1 MISNFPEEF
10 NTATGRPPP
19 RPPITA
25 TTAIPISVTTTTR
38 RPPRVKSNIL
48 ANKKPSKSSF
58 PFSNQ
63 RNKKPTVRPEVPIE
77 FTLTD
82 ITDDRSKDP
91 FRNPPLISA
100 DGKKP
105 RVKSN
110 LNFKHQNNFGGQG
123 NNNNNNGGGGGF
135 HVEKPGL
142 KASKKVPFDQNQF
155 NFVPPAFED
164 QVLDYEVDLG
174 GGNNINSNPGPEVRP
189 DGRSPRVKSNI
200 EALRKNQGRKVVN
213 SPVRDTTESIF
224 NLIPTGRPPL
234 LTSRAPPP
242 LAPAPT
248 VEPTREEINQ
258 FSNFPPSFNSGQRP
272 AGSPPRVKSNLNN
285 ANRNRPSFNNVVPQ
299 NELPGA
305 LGGVNRFPT
314 SRPEPPPAFRQPP
327 VTTPSPTFSSTL
339 LSIFDGGRG
348 RPRGQERPTFID
360 EIDEIEEIERPTTP
374 APPPQFFSSTSTAAP
389 PPTQRPRRPQISTQR
404 PRPPRPTPTRRVV
417 KRPRTKK
424 PTSRPTFSTPRPNR
438 TRPRVKSNILAS
450 GRGKKRNRFKEK
462 ERSKSTRNKVKFNDN
477 NINFVNNEIS
487 QDSVSENSVKLLY
500 ILYTNFVKLCE
511 TTF

>member
-123 NNNNNNGGGGGF
+123 NNNNNGGGGGF

-327 VTTPSPTFSSTL
+327 VTTPSLPSARPSYPFLMEVVAVQEAKKGQNSSMKLTKLKKLNAL
-339 LSIFDGGRG
+339 LLLHPHPNSFPLLLLLPHLLPKDPEDPKSVHKG
-348 RPRGQERPTFID
+348 PDHLDLLLQE
-360 EIDEIEEIERPTTP
+360 E
-374 APPPQFFSSTSTAAP
+374 
-389 PPTQRPRRPQISTQR
+389 
-404 PRPPRPTPTRRVV
+404 
-417 KRPRTKK
+417 
-424 PTSRPTFSTPRPNR
+424 
-438 TRPRVKSNILAS
+438 L
-450 GRGKKRNRFKEK
+450 
-462 ERSKSTRNKVKFNDN
+462 
-477 NINFVNNEIS
+477 
-487 QDSVSENSVKLLY
+487 
-500 ILYTNFVKLCE
+500 
-511 TTF
+511 